1 MQTLLPTLLDYDP
14 GLLAIVAHRWDVDLE
29 SLDKR
34 EAAEALAAVML
45 DPERAAAEWQRL
57 NDPERGALQTLLSTA
72 EHKMTG
78 SQFSRLFGEIRQ
90 MGPGKRDR
98 EKPHLAPASVAETLY
113 YRGLVAV
120 AFDQSKTGVQ
130 AFVYVPP
137 DLAAVM
143 PVHQTG
149 FDLQAEAGPVDA
161 RAGESAIEPERVRPA
176 TTALVDDLTTLLAY
190 LQIKHVPAEKDALH
204 QQAAEGLAAH
214 GLSPHQPASVA
225 LLLSLASE
233 MGLVANEGGVCK
245 PVSAPARH
253 WLELNRPRQ
262 VRALAEAWRGST
274 HFNDLWHT
282 PGLKPEDTGWRNDPR
297 LVRQTVLG
305 YLEMEAPQGWW
316 PLDDLINMVKIE
328 EPDFQRPAGD
338 FESWYIRDAETD
350 DYLRGFES
358 WDHVDGAVLRFSL
371 TGPMHW
377 LGLVDLGDDG
387 KLCRLTVY
395 GRALCGLADWP
406 DPLEDRPHLI
416 LQSDG
421 TILAPRTVSRYERF
435 QLARITEWG
444 ETGDPYT
451 YQLTAAGLQR
461 AAEQNIQADA
471 ILAFLRRISGG
482 DPPRHIT
489 QMLERWAGSGGADIW
504 LSRAV
509 ILRTST
515 PEALQPILETPELRR
530 YLGAVLGP
538 TAVIVR
544 ADQEQDLAAALL
556 QHGILVDFDS

>member
-1 MQTLLPTLLDYDP
+1 MMQTLLPTLLDYDP

-34 EAAEALAAVML
+34 EAAETLAAVML
-45 DPERAAAEWQRL
+45 DPERAAAEWRRL

-72 EHKMTG
+72 EHKMTA
-78 SQFSRLFGEIRQ
+78 SQFSRLFGEIRK

-98 EKPHLAPASVAETLY
+98 EKPHLNPVSVAETLY

-120 AFDQSKTGVQ
+120 AFDQGKTGVQ
-130 AFVYVPP
+130 TFVYVPP

-149 FDLQAEAGPVDA
+149 FDLRAEAGPVHA
-161 RAGESAIEPERVRPA
+161 QAGESTIEPETMRPA
-176 TTALVDDLTTLLAY
+176 TTTLVDDLATLLAY
-190 LQIKHVPAEKDALH
+190 LQIKRVPAEKDAL
-204 QQAAEGLAAH
+204 QRQAAEGLAAH
-214 GLSPHQPASVA
+214 GLSPHHPASVA
-225 LLLSLASE
+225 LLLSLVSE
-233 MGLVANEGGVCK
+233 MGLVANESGVCK
-245 PVSAPARH
+245 PVSAPARQ
-253 WLELNRPRQ
+253 WLELTRPRQ
-262 VRALAEAWRGST
+262 VRALAEAWRGSIQ
-274 HFNDLWHT
+274 FNDLWHT

-297 LVRQTVLG
+297 LARQTVLS

-316 PLDDLINMVKIE
+316 PLDNLIDMVKAE

-338 FESWYIRDAETD
+338 FESWYIRDVETG

-358 WDHVDGAVLRFSL
+358 WDRVDGAVLRFTL

-377 LGLVDLGDDG
+377 LGLVDLGDG
-387 KLCRLTVY
+387 GRLCRLTVY
-395 GRALCGLADWP
+395 GRALCGVADWP

-444 ETGDPYT
+444 ETSDPYI
-451 YQLTAAGLQR
+451 YRLTAAGLQR
-461 AAEQNIQADA
+461 AAEQNIQTDA
-471 ILAFLRRISGG
+471 IRAFLRRISGE
-482 DPPRHIT
+482 DLPRHIT
-489 QMLERWAGSGGADIW
+489 QMLERWSGSGGADIW
-504 LSRAV
+504 LSHAV

-515 PEALQPILETPELRR
+515 PEALQPILETPYSAQRL
-530 YLGAVLGP
+530 
-538 TAVIVR
+538 
-544 ADQEQDLAAALL
+544 
-556 QHGILVDFDS
+556 